1 MKLKQR
7 VIMMSSLFLTMAT
20 LFLIGIQLTWT
31 LTDPQSQHPNQEKSN
46 KSNEPIEKKLSPAVP
61 SSNQPPS
68 DAINRF
74 RERFNNHKKPPPP
87 LPVPHDEFMKD
98 ILQKRFGKF
107 PHIGKPPL
115 LDLTPVPFVKINPW
129 SVWERWVTQDH
140 FYPEGAFYSSEMNQ
154 ILETLA
160 TSQVTELGLG
170 YKGTQLKA
178 TMMLGGQKTVF
189 KPKRWVRSEFGI
201 YCNGTKIMLVFVDFC
216 FKIWWCVFT
225 DIAEM
230 RWLKEIH
237 TLALIDTT
245 ER

>member
-1 MKLKQR
+1 
-7 VIMMSSLFLTMAT
+7 MAT

-189 KPKRWVRSEFGI
+189 KPKR
-201 YCNGTKIMLVFVDFC
+201 
-216 FKIWWCVFT
+216 
-225 DIAEM
+225 
-230 RWLKEIH
+230 
-237 TLALIDTT
+237 
-245 ER
+245 